1 MSSKDIKPRAYPRQ
15 KKSGESV
22 VMAISVNQ
30 TTPQALRMYQAW
42 RKQNN
47 LPKAGNGVLL
57 ETALYQHDAKFR
69 QFVNELK
76 QKGVKQHAKRYIDNF
91 KTGA

>member
-1 MSSKDIKPRAYPRQ
+1 MSSIEIEPAAYPRQ
-15 KKSGESV
+15 KKSGETV
-22 VMAISVNQ
+22 PLAVSVNW

-42 RKQNN
+42 RKQHN

-69 QFVNELK
+69 QFVQELK
-76 QKGVKQHAKRYIDNF
+76 QKGAKTNGKRYIDIC
-91 KTGA
+91 KTRA